1 MLLYKKYMDEGLLFL
16 GDAAG
21 VGAGEKNRTRLEQ
34 SIKFNCNQVA
44 GEDFIH
50 CFYYLGSP
58 TLASCCSKSCRA

>member
-16 GDAAG
+16 GDAAV
-21 VGAGEKNRTRLEQ
+21 VGAGEKTRTRLEQ

-50 CFYYLGSP
+50 CFYLGSP